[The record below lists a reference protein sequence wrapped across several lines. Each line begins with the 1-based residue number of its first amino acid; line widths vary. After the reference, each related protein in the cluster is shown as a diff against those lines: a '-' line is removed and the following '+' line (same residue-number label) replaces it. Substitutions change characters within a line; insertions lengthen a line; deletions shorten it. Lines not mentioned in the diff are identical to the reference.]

1 MTLSPPATAHGRPRG
16 RRAGAAPSNA
26 GRGPDA
32 PRPPAAG
39 GAGAGRMAPFAAHGR

>member
-16 RRAGAAPSNA
+16 RRAGAVLSNA

-32 PRPPAAG
+32 PRPAG